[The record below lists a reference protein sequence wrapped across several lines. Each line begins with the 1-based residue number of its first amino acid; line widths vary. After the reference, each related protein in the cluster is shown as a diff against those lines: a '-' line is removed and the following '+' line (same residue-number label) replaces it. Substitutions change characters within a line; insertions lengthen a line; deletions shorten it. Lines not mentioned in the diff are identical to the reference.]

1 MYRYFQHGNLV
12 LPITKTEFACQY
24 AGWHDITDR
33 DDILD
38 TMPHDE
44 IEALLGLHVE
54 VDFDIEAYKSEKY
67 LALKIWHD
75 TQTNNMK
82 AKYSAS
88 EVESF
93 LDKRNEALAWSLNQ
107 EAPTP
112 YIDAMS
118 GGDEATRLILLN
130 SVLNKV
136 KAAAQLEA
144 YVLYIRDQIE
154 ASSTKE
160 RIDSIMKE
168 INV

>member
-1 MYRYFQHGNLV
+1 MKLAQFNQNGELLATCDFECKEAPTGWVNVDSIDYQFNAIKDGA
-12 LPITKTEFACQY
+12 PIWIEPEFNI
-24 AGWHDITDR
+24 D
-33 DDILD
+33 
-38 TMPHDE
+38 
-44 IEALLGLHVE
+44 
-54 VDFDIEAYKSEKY
+54 AYKSEKY
-67 LALKIWHD
+67 LALKSWHD
-75 TQTNNMK
+75 AQTKNMK

-107 EAPTP
+107 AAPTP

-118 GGDEATRLILLN
+118 GGDAATRLILLN
-130 SVLNKV
+130 SILDKV

-160 RIDSIMKE
+160 QIDSITSE